1 MASLRQPHGRK
12 SLPCARL
19 RAAIRLNLG
28 VRLHNQ
34 VNPYQ
39 PPTAD
44 VASSP
49 EAARRFGHSVMAL
62 SSAIV
67 IPAAVAAIWWFAT
80 GTDTGLNQVS
90 HLAGNV
96 IIGGMIAAV
105 VVYRHKAM
113 PLWLASLVG
122 PAVVLLLLVAPSIW
136 AW

>member
-1 MASLRQPHGRK
+1 M
-12 SLPCARL
+12 
-19 RAAIRLNLG
+19 
-28 VRLHNQ
+28 HNQ

-44 VASSP
+44 VASSS

-80 GTDTGLNQVS
+80 GTDTGLNQIS

-96 IIGGMIAAV
+96 VIGGIIAAV

-136 AW
+136 AWALG